1 MMLILKRGPLHSLSA
16 NPKELEVERVKK
28 TLSRESELNQV
39 RICLIVLLRLILSL
53 NPKLTSLALPLLEI

>member
-16 NPKELEVERVKK
+16 NPKELEVEKAKK

-39 RICLIVLLRLILSL
+39 RICLIVLLRLILNL
-53 NPKLTSLALPLLEI
+53 NLKLTSLALPLLGI